1 MDSQRRRPVSPWLL
15 AFLAEQSELAP
26 GDERPEP
33 VERLFHAG
41 AGLRGHHGELGYREP
56 SRDRI
61 ALAMLQ
67 TSITPSS
74 RIRSKCRSLETRM
87 ARSWR
92 QVAAWRRS
100 AGSGVVTCSAQT
112 VTKFRSTCTSRV
124 RLSSAPTSQA
134 AVSDRNS
141 SAYRSISSTQN
152 ALPTS
157 CMASRWRRAR
167 RNRRVAVSRR
177 GCFTA
182 ATKRFVSSKKI
193 RVRRSDAGTHFL
205 PDLAR
210 DRVDVASRELLL
222 EAGSEGVDVEFLK
235 YDPAAVREGDE
246 ELRAL
251 VDPGRLANGLGDH
264 DPPGPVDG
272 DDVFH
277 GRSNA
282 IMPFNSCDT
291 KIPRI
296 PVDWFSSTRP
306 VRPAGLLALFEEASE
321 LPPRDESPQALERPF
336 HAGTRLRGRHEE
348 LRPAALRD
356 LLDVLLAELTVRLEV
371 RLVHRN
377 EDGHAHDDLPHGVD
391 PARDAVEGAPARE
404 VGDGQDAARSREVR
418 LPQQLPEGLVAHD
431 VPDRHVELHLEVL
444 LLDRDAQLLLRHL
457 GAEGRLVAVVVLVED
472 VPPDEGRLPDG
483 RVSDEA
489 HFRLHD
495 HGSHGFRA
503 AG

>member
-61 ALAMLQ
+61 ALAMLH

-74 RIRSKCRSLETRM
+74 RIRSKCRSLETRT

-157 CMASRWRRAR
+157 RVSSRWRRAT

-177 GCFTA
+177 GCLTA

-205 PDLAR
+205 PDPAR
-210 DRVDVASRELLL
+210 DRVDVAAREFLL
-222 EAGSEGVDVEFLK
+222 EAGREGVDVEFLE
-235 YDPAAVREGDE
+235 DDAAAFRQPDE
-246 ELRAL
+246 ELRTL
-251 VDPGRLANGLGDH
+251 VDPGRLPDGLGDH
-264 DPPGPVDG
+264 DPPGPVDP

-277 GRSNA
+277 GRCNA
-282 IMPFNSCDT
+282 IMPFNPSDA
-291 KIPRI
+291 KIPR
-296 PVDWFSSTRP
+296 VQWTRKNWAGLSL
-306 VRPAGLLALFEEASE
+306 VRPFLRWLLALFEEASE
-321 LPPRDESPQALERPF
+321 LPPRDEGPQALEGAF
-336 HAGTRLRGRHEE
+336 HAGTRLRGRHHE
-348 LRPAALRD
+348 LRSTALRD
-356 LLDVLLAELTVRLEV
+356 LPDLVLAELSVRLEV
-371 RLVHRN
+371 RLVHRD

-391 PARDAVEGAPARE
+391 PARDAVERAPARE
-404 VGDGQDAARSREVR
+404 VGDGEDAARSREVR
-418 LPQQLPEGLVAHD
+418 LP
-431 VPDRHVELHLEVL
+431 
-444 LLDRDAQLLLRHL
+444 
-457 GAEGRLVAVVVLVED
+457 
-472 VPPDEGRLPDG
+472 
-483 RVSDEA
+483 
-489 HFRLHD
+489 
-495 HGSHGFRA
+495 
-503 AG
+503 